1 MCRVEAHELSSH
13 KEQLEKLG
21 VRLLAVV
28 KEAIPEQVQQFR
40 GTYWS
45 GELYIDED
53 LGFFKALGGGTV
65 QSKGLFALASS
76 AVRANNKRIARPTST
91 ILLLLGRAQS
101 TQNIRVRVQG
111 PTTICRQLAV
121 HRIWLAKAGFL
132 AERMCYAVVEI
143 LSTSTGRKRSEMWL
157 QC

>member
-13 KEQLEKLG
+13 KQQLEKLG
-21 VRLLAVV
+21 VRLIAVV
-28 KEAIPEQVQQFR
+28 KEAIPEQIQQFH
-40 GTYWS
+40 GIYWS

-91 ILLLLGRAQS
+91 ALPLLGRAQAS
-101 TQNIRVRVQG
+101 TQNTGVRTQG
-111 PTTICRQLAV
+111 PTIICRQLAV
-121 HRIWLAKAGFL
+121 HRICLARAGF
-132 AERMCYAVVEI
+132 
-143 LSTSTGRKRSEMWL
+143 
-157 QC
+157 